1 MYPLICVR
9 YTHNFIVMYHV
20 GVIERYGWRSS
31 RSGGH
36 VQRRSGLGERGG
48 GVAAGEGRGRDDA
61 LNVRLA
67 AASPAVGVWRART
80 RRRRQCLCTNVAAAV
95 AMAAVAAGRGGGAGA
110 HADPLAPACAVPLV
124 AGSVGGELAATSSVV
139 VCIAVL
145 LSLVR
150 AWAGNSFRLS
160 DGWIDISASGQRR
173 RHDQRS
179 HGTAERGLDAFRDV
193 KRSWLE
199 FLSVYGNMFLSNS
212 WRHLPDN
219 YKRNR
224 RIKLTRRSVN
234 VLKRVFKGRFV
245 KRVIIQGYTAPFYAI
260 SRVFGDQC

>member
-95 AMAAVAAGRGGGAGA
+95 AAVAVAAAAAAGQGLTQTRWRPPAPCRWSPARWGASWR
-110 HADPLAPACAVPLV
+110 PRRLSSCASPCCCHWCAREPVTASGWAT
-124 AGSVGGELAATSSVV
+124 AGSTSLQADSGDVTTSGHTARPKGDSTLFEMLKGHDWSLWAFTGICFCLIHGAT
-139 VCIAVL
+139 C
-145 LSLVR
+145 
-150 AWAGNSFRLS
+150 
-160 DGWIDISASGQRR
+160 WII
-173 RHDQRS
+173 
-179 HGTAERGLDAFRDV
+179 T
-193 KRSWLE
+193 
-199 FLSVYGNMFLSNS
+199 
-212 WRHLPDN
+212 
-219 YKRNR
+219 
-224 RIKLTRRSVN
+224 N
-234 VLKRVFKGRFV
+234 V
-245 KRVIIQGYTAPFYAI
+245 TEE
-260 SRVFGDQC
+260 